1 MISCMIS
8 NFKMMFVT
16 YDIIF
21 LLSCR
26 EASKPQCKRLD
37 QGNTNRNQLVLG
49 PTTRVS
55 SISHSI
61 EPGLQSLH
69 PGTISYCADRG
80 VPQLQ
85 IIGKTMS
92 TMLKDHYLTNHPNPG
107 QAGSP
112 AKKGLHVKKH
122 LEVFGGRFPL
132 GDLGIPWC

>member
-1 MISCMIS
+1 
-8 NFKMMFVT
+8 MMFVT